1 MRDDELVKALEA
13 YAQARAEMRPSPI
26 NVMLPKSD
34 MPLSTLDKL
43 DSLCTRHQVFTTVNS
58 IQLSVHLLENCTSIA
73 CQLAS
78 PIIGHFNAH
87 GVLSLMTC
95 IVALVDD

>member
-1 MRDDELVKALEA
+1 MRDEELVKALEA

-43 DSLCTRHQVFTTVNS
+43 DSLCTRHQVLTT
-58 IQLSVHLLENCTSIA
+58 A
-73 CQLAS
+73 CSFVQQS
-78 PIIGHFNAH
+78 MST
-87 GVLSLMTC
+87 VY
-95 IVALVDD
+95 